1 MIIIF
6 LVFLYLVYTIF
17 ILFIAPFHLLFTQ
30 LLPILH
36 DNYFSCLFI
45 FFFLDFISLMTSAI
59 YLKLARSSYITF
71 SRNGLNDVILCSRV
85 CF

>member
-45 FFFLDFISLMTSAI
+45 FFS
-59 YLKLARSSYITF
+59 
-71 SRNGLNDVILCSRV
+71 
-85 CF
+85 